1 MSNITD
7 VLSDLAITR
16 SLLLQRVSNGLS
28 QDVARVYTDIMD
40 DISDAIKTANPITI
54 RNSSVTIKELKSRI
68 DPDIAF
74 VKDDLTDLAKTEAGY
89 IASST
94 NAVIGADIFAKIP
107 TDATLSNIYKTSLI
121 EGATISNYFSAL
133 DKSMQTDLERAIRL
147 GASIGETNYE
157 LAKRVDGVLNKG
169 INHSKA
175 IARTSVATVS
185 NQARQS
191 VYQANDDVIKG
202 YEHLST
208 LDSRTSFVCS
218 SRDGAMW
225 DTNGKGLNAQGRK
238 NRYQVPPLHFNCR
251 STLVPVLKSWEE
263 LGIDGLDEIPRGT
276 RSSLDGQISSGTNFE
291 KWIGG
296 KDATFQKKY
305 LGAGRY
311 ELWKSGKITFSDL
324 VNQQGRTLNMSELQG
339 LSKSVIVPK
348 REIFN
353 ASNISELSGEKFM
366 LDRWSN
372 KAVGI
377 RRAYGTT
384 MPNKDLVDDFNI
396 IFEKD
401 GDYKGVI
408 HRGLNFSGTK
418 SLENIYDTIR
428 NTKVGGILESDVAPA
443 SWSKSLEQASKFTK
457 GNNGVIFT
465 MKKYN
470 TYGYD
475 IEDISKYKFEQEVLM
490 KPNVK
495 IRIVSKKMKDGLLYI
510 EIEEF

>member
-1 MSNITD
+1 MANITD
-7 VLSDLAITR
+7 ILSDLAITR
-16 SLLLQRVSNGLS
+16 SLVLQRVSNGLS
-28 QDVARVYTDIMD
+28 SNVASAYQEIID
-40 DISDAIKTANPITI
+40 DITNAVKTADEITLKNM
-54 RNSSVTIKELKSRI
+54 RVTISELKSRVA
-68 DPDIAF
+68 PDIDF
-74 VKDDLTDLAKTEAGY
+74 VKTDLTDLAKTEAGY
-89 IASST
+89 VMAST
-94 NAVIGADIFAKIP
+94 NAVVGIDIFSKIVP
-107 TDATLSNIYKTSLI
+107 DKTLENIYKTSLI
-121 EGATISNYFSAL
+121 EGATIKDWFSSL
-133 DKSMQTDLERAIRL
+133 EKSMQTDLERGIKL
-147 GASIGETNYE
+147 GVSIGETNYD

-169 INHSKA
+169 KA
-175 IARTSVATVS
+175 HAMAITRTSVATVS
-185 NQARQS
+185 NQARQA
-191 VYQANDDVIKG
+191 VWEDNDDVIKG

-208 LDSRTSFVCS
+208 LDSKTSFVCS

-225 DTNGKGLNAQGRK
+225 DTDGKGLNAQGRK